1 MSNDSLNESLRD
13 VVQLPE
19 KNPAIRPRFAEA
31 RWQRRLLPFL
41 IGSLGILTIFF
52 CVTIA
57 LETRY
62 IQSRMES
69 ALEVDLRPAANQEFR
84 ANGAFLLEAN
94 LIERRYRAASVA
106 ALSRIYLV
114 FLGFGTG
121 MVMALVGAT
130 FILGRIS
137 EQETSIDGEGSSFKA
152 SLRSGSPGVILAFFG
167 TALML
172 STIFS
177 KTDISVSDRSV
188 YMGEGFE
195 STLTGSDAQSKT
207 PEDSKMPERVKPET
221 KAPLTGMQKSTQ
233 VTTTATEAKSDL
245 PPPDLHL
252 RMAPSL
258 TFNGDYSLHAFS
270 GPGTLSIRGHEI
282 QFAGRDGKKRS
293 VVVSLIDQSHLIFS
307 LVEPGGGRQ
316 EFDGFLTAQSDIVGS
331 TTYQGSFSSGPSGFT
346 ATRIKQK

>member
-1 MSNDSLNESLRD
+1 MANDSLNESLGD
-13 VVQLPE
+13 VAQSRE
-19 KNPAIRPRFAEA
+19 KNSAIRPRFVEA
-31 RWQRRLLPFL
+31 RWQRQLLPFL
-41 IGSLGILTIFF
+41 VGSLGVLTVFL
-52 CVTIA
+52 CATIA

-62 IQSRMES
+62 IQRRMES

-84 ANGAFLLEAN
+84 TNGAFLLEAN
-94 LIERRYRAASVA
+94 LIERRYRAATVA
-106 ALSRIYLV
+106 ALSRVYLV

-121 MVMALVGAT
+121 MVMTLVGAT
-130 FILGRIS
+130 FILGKIS

-177 KTDISVSDRSV
+177 KTDISVSDRAV
-188 YMGEGFE
+188 YMGGGFE
-195 STLTGSDAQSKT
+195 GTLTDPNAQSKMPDRGKT
-207 PEDSKMPERVKPET
+207 ESKGL
-221 KAPLTGMQKSTQ
+221 LTGMQKSTQ
-233 VTTTATEAKSDL
+233 ATPIASEAKNDN

-258 TFNGDYSLHAFS
+258 TFDGDYSLKAFS
-270 GPGTLSIRGHEI
+270 GLGTLSIRGHDI
-282 QFAGRDGKKRS
+282 QFAGLDGKKRS
-293 VVVSLIDQSHLIFS
+293 VAVSLIDQSHIAFS
-307 LVEPGGGRQ
+307 VGEPDGGRQ

-331 TTYQGSFSSGPSGFT
+331 TTYKGSFSTGPSGFT